1 MVQSVAGFI
10 TSTLGLLTVLKKN
23 IKRSLKSAADY
34 LDNASRSQR
43 QQHWTTEDLYLPECK
58 IIYKKLSTGL
68 NTPVD
73 YLLLG
78 ALVRTQQIIIQSRID
93 TDLARETEQWHKT
106 QPPNIP
112 PPIQTEPLR
121 LQSPWTT
128 KPKNKTTPQKDVGD
142 A

>member
-1 MVQSVAGFI
+1 MVQFVAGFI
-10 TSTLGLLTVLKKN
+10 TSTLGLLTALKKN
-23 IKRSLKSAADY
+23 IKKSLKSAADY

-43 QQHWTTEDLYLPECK
+43 QQRWTTEDLYLPECK

-73 YLLLG
+73 YLILG
-78 ALVRTQQIIIQSRID
+78 ALVRTQQLIIESRID
-93 TDLARETEQWHKT
+93 TDLARETERWHKT

-112 PPIQTEPLR
+112 PPIQTEHLR

-128 KPKNKTTPQKDVGD
+128 KPNNKTTP
-142 A
+142 